1 MTGSATTLYRS
12 LDPGIVFNRYQ
23 VPRNGLDCGPIR
35 KPGSTPGVIVAVTM
49 FDFENYRELMPL
61 VIAWLLD
68 IESNILANGVPLNEI
83 ETRDAVSV
91 GVQRPEKI
99 RILAV
104 DNMSVPQNP
113 VLQQAGRETGLLSD
127 TTAGR
132 TVGYGIEI
140 IKGESSRRLLRHE
153 FRHVFQYEQA
163 GSLQTFVTEYIQS
176 VLTDGYHNSI
186 FERDARAVE
195 ASPATPDD

>member
-1 MTGSATTLYRS
+1 
-12 LDPGIVFNRYQ
+12 
-23 VPRNGLDCGPIR
+23 
-35 KPGSTPGVIVAVTM
+35 M